1 MEGLEAV
8 AAAVGQLDQVSRWQH
23 QLAGSATGATI
34 RGCSCRQLCC
44 CGGPLRLTL
53 IWKGS
58 KNKLKFMFLTEP
70 GIKLSKNFY
79 NYEIL
84 RYWSHWSSLKINIT
98 IAFDLVY
105 QGQVSNISAIYDT
118 P

>member
-1 MEGLEAV
+1 
-8 AAAVGQLDQVSRWQH
+8 
-23 QLAGSATGATI
+23 
-34 RGCSCRQLCC
+34 
-44 CGGPLRLTL
+44 
-53 IWKGS
+53 
-58 KNKLKFMFLTEP
+58 MFLTEP

-79 NYEIL
+79 NCEIL